1 MGDVKLDNTSRM
13 GITLQAYHQV
23 IALSQTNI
31 NQTLKRHFKI
41 DNTQLANFK
50 AEIGSVVGD
59 PDMSLHGK
67 IDAPTIQLVDSD
79 KADQAIYTLRFLKGE
94 EYMYWYHVTPIEELH
109 QSRSKSRPRDGP
121 SLSLSHSV
129 WRKQDNYHNT

>member
-31 NQTLKRHFKI
+31 
-41 DNTQLANFK
+41 K